1 MQRRATLLFL
11 AALAAVSAP
20 LQADAAPRRVP
31 SWDGH
36 AVLRLHGGASFPMGN
51 FGNSFQT
58 GFGAGGSIGYGVS
71 EHVLISWGVAYH
83 HFDHEQV
90 NDVNTTITPYTIAVD
105 YKVPVKSG
113 ITPWVG
119 GGFGLYHV
127 AQNVDLGG
135 GTTASLSE
143 NNFGIHFG
151 VGIGAP
157 VGAKT
162 MIGTG
167 LKFHYVGGDN
177 FIDTPFLT
185 YQVGVA
191 AVL

>member
-1 MQRRATLLFL
+1 MLSFFATL
-11 AALAAVSAP
+11 AVLAAVSAP
-20 LQADAAPRRVP
+20 LRAHATTRRVP

-36 AVLRLHGGASFPMGN
+36 AVLRLHGGASFPLGN
-51 FGNSFQT
+51 FGSSYQT
-58 GFGAGGSIGYGVS
+58 GFGGGGSIGYGVS
-71 EHVLISWGVAYH
+71 EHVLISWGLAYH
-83 HFDHEQV
+83 RFDHEQV
-90 NDVNTTITPYTIAVD
+90 NDVHTTITPYTIGVD
-105 YKVPVKSG
+105 YKVPVTRA

-127 AQNVDLGG
+127 AESVDLGG

-143 NNFGIHFG
+143 NNLGIHFG

-157 VGAKT
+157 IGDKT

-167 LKFHYVGGDN
+167 LKFHYVAGDN
-177 FIDTPFLT
+177 FIDTPFIT